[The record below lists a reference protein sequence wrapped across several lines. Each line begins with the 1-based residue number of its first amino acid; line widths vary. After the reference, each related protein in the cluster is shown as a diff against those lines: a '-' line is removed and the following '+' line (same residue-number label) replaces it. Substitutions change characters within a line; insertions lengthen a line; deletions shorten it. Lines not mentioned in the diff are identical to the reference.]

1 MRDAA
6 SRIMGRNGREMS
18 DRCGAFCSD
27 LNGATQQCVLRG
39 GHSGM
44 HQDIDGIE
52 FDELDAESLQDLS
65 LRAGHNEHLN
75 PQRRV

>member
-1 MRDAA
+1 
-6 SRIMGRNGREMS
+6 
-18 DRCGAFCSD
+18 
-27 LNGATQQCVLRG
+27 VLRG